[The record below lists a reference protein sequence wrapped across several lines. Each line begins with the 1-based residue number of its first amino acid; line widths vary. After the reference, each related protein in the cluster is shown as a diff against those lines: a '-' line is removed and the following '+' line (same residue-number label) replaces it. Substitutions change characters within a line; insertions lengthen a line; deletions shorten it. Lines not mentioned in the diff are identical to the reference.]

1 MKSILRRFLYILVI
15 FALYTLSFLPDISLA
30 KAGTV
35 GYTFLTL
42 GVGSRPVSMGEAFVA
57 VSDDANAL
65 FWNPAGLGQIENPE
79 LNMTH
84 LEWIEEIKQENF
96 IWIMPLGN
104 SNTLGCGINYLHTQ
118 MICNRDNPD
127 VEESFTFSDLAVTFA
142 YGKKVEERLLTGMS
156 IKFIRE
162 AISVDSLS
170 SLAIAADA
178 GMIAKLGENLSFGMA
193 VQNLGVSLSALKDE
207 KDRLP
212 ITLRT
217 GIGYSTSVKSI
228 IFALD
233 IEKPIDD
240 DFYFHTGVEFSQ
252 QVFFNGILSERIG
265 YTQGINSE
273 GNPFGMLSG
282 LRAGIGFMTNKG
294 LQIDYAF
301 QPFTR
306 DIGYTHRISLG
317 MQFFR

>member
-1 MKSILRRFLYILVI
+1 MKKTHISINIIYLIVLY
-15 FALYTLSFLPDISLA
+15 ALLLLPDISLA
-30 KAGTV
+30 EAGTT
-35 GYTFLTL
+35 GYTFLSL

-57 VSDDANAL
+57 VADDANAL

-84 LEWIEEIKQENF
+84 LEWIDEVKQENF

-104 SNTLGCGINYLHTQ
+104 SNVFGSGVNYLHTH
-118 MICNRDNPD
+118 MISNRGNPD
-127 VEESFTFSDLAVTFA
+127 IEENFTFSDLAVTFG
-142 YGKKVEERLLTGMS
+142 YGKKVQERLLTGIS

-162 AISVDSLS
+162 AISIDSLS
-170 SLAIAADA
+170 SLAIAADT

-193 VQNLGVSLSALKDE
+193 VQNLGVSLSGLKDE

-240 DFYFHTGVEFSQ
+240 DFYFHSGVEFSQ

-265 YTQGINSE
+265 YTQGIDLE

-294 LQIDYAF
+294 LQLDYAF
-301 QPFTR
+301 QPFTE

-317 MQFFR
+317 IQFFR